1 MQFPPLCV
9 KITSDLWFGN
19 DLKKMKTQNTGMRFI
34 KEIFKK
40 LMTWIKKMIAGLVII
55 LVAASF
61 LQVLIFR
68 YVNPPFTVNMIYEQ
82 AIAAHNKMPFKPR
95 SFEWKNLAQISVYLQ
110 QAVLASEDQRFMDHH
125 GFDFWE
131 IKLALKEIMTRK
143 GFRGAST
150 ISMQTARSL
159 FLPSSRTFA
168 RKVAEAWYTILIELV
183 WDKRRILEMYLN
195 TVDWG
200 RANVGA
206 QAAARAYFSCD
217 AKDLTARQA
226 ALLTAILPSP
236 HKWSAVSPGPHVR
249 QRQARILEQM
259 KNMPVIK

>member
-1 MQFPPLCV
+1 
-9 KITSDLWFGN
+9 
-19 DLKKMKTQNTGMRFI
+19 
-34 KEIFKK
+34 
-40 LMTWIKKMIAGLVII
+40 MIAGLMII

-61 LQVLIFR
+61 FQVLIFR
-68 YVNPPFTVNMIYEQ
+68 YINPPFTVNMIYER
-82 AIAAHNKMPFKPR
+82 AIAAHKKMPFKPR
-95 SFEWKNLAQISVYLQ
+95 AYEWKNLEQISVYLQ
-110 QAVLASEDQRFMDHH
+110 QAVLASEDQRFMHHH
-125 GFDFWE
+125 GFDFRE
-131 IKLALKEIMTRK
+131 IKLALMDIMAQK

-159 FLPSSRTFA
+159 FLPSSRTVV
-168 RKVAEAWYTILIELV
+168 RKIAEAWYTILIELV

-217 AKDLTARQA
+217 AKDLTDSQA
-226 ALLTAILPSP
+226 ALLTAVLPSP
-236 HKWSAVSPGPHVR
+236 HKWSAVCPGSHVL
-249 QRQARILEQM
+249 QRQARILAQM